1 MTVEITRLANGLTI
15 ASDTMATVETV
26 SIGAWV
32 GVGTRLERPE
42 VNGISHFLEHMV
54 FKGTERRS
62 ARDIAEE
69 IEAVGGHLN
78 AYTSR
83 ENTAFYAKV
92 LADDLPLAIDVLADI
107 LQHSTFAED
116 EVKREQAVVL
126 QEIGQAADT
135 PDDIIFDHF
144 QETAYPDQALGRPV
158 LGRSDIVSSLDRG
171 LLNDYITG
179 HYGPQR
185 MVISAAGKLDHA
197 RLVEQ
202 VAGAFG
208 DLTHRA
214 EGHSEPAAYTGG
226 EHRGGRDLEQVH
238 LILGFQGVGFLDPDH
253 YTISVLSTLFGG
265 GMSSRLFQEVRENRG
280 LVYSIYSFVSAYMDG
295 GLFAIYAGTG
305 ESEVSELLPLVC
317 QELSRLGEDV
327 SDAEV
332 ARAQV
337 QLKAGL
343 LMGRESSGA
352 RCEHLAQ
359 QILIHGRP
367 IGIEEM
373 ITKIEAVDAPQ
384 VRTFAQHLTAGP
396 PTFTALGPIGRIEP
410 FERLSARLN

>member
-1 MTVEITRLANGLTI
+1 MTVEVTRLANGLTI
-15 ASDTMATVETV
+15 ASDTMAAVETV

-32 GVGTRLERPE
+32 GVGTRFERPE
-42 VNGISHFLEHMV
+42 VNGVSHFLEHMV

-107 LQHSTFAED
+107 LQHSTFEEA
-116 EVKREQAVVL
+116 EVKRECAVVL

-158 LGRSDIVSSLDRG
+158 LGRSEIVSSLDRD
-171 LLNDYITG
+171 LLNDYISG

-202 VAGAFG
+202 VAHAFG
-208 DLTHRA
+208 DLSHRA
-214 EGHSEPAAYTGG
+214 EGRSEPAAYTGG
-226 EHRGGRDLEQVH
+226 EYRGGRDLEQVH

-305 ESEVSELLPLVC
+305 ESEVSELLPLIC

-327 SDAEV
+327 SDVEV

-373 ITKIEAVDAPQ
+373 IAKIEAVDAPQ

-396 PTFTALGPIGRIEP
+396 PTLTALGPIGRIEP
-410 FERLSARLN
+410 FERLSARLS